1 MGRVGHM
8 PGPSFFVCIGVS
20 MLRRYSGLLCLC
32 FAAAIGVFMCG
43 CESEASKVTR
53 ALEPHLEAYVARA
66 EDKTGSSEMPAPDYG
81 DAETEGILL
90 AYGVDV
96 DELHKLCFARYGYN
110 IGDVRVKDDGKTAD
124 VSISVSNVSLAHAAD
139 AAASDYKAFASNEE
153 AQSAYAKNGRVA
165 LLDKLFDY
173 LFQHLRDD
181 ELVTS
186 NAVVTLTKGD
196 DGAWVFD
203 PAGNTAY
210 FNALYGGSNVI
221 GGLADCL
228 GE

>member
-8 PGPSFFVCIGVS
+8 PGPSFFVCIGVP

-32 FAAAIGVFMCG
+32 LAAAIGVFMCG

-53 ALEPHLEAYVARA
+53 TLEPHLEAYVARA
-66 EDKTGSSEMPAPDYG
+66 EDKTDSSETPAPDYG

-96 DELHKLCFARYGYN
+96 DELHKLCFARYSYN

-124 VSISVSNVSLAHAAD
+124 VSISVSNVSLADAAD
-139 AAASDYKAFASNEE
+139 AAASDYKAFASSEE

-165 LLDKLFDY
+165 LLERLFDY
-173 LFQHLRDD
+173 LFQHLRKDD
-181 ELVTS
+181 LVTS
-186 NAVVTLTKGD
+186 SAVVTLTKGD
-196 DGAWVFD
+196 DGAWEFD
-203 PAGNTAY
+203 PAGNEAY

-221 GGLADCL
+221 GGLAEIT

>member
-1 MGRVGHM
+1 
-8 PGPSFFVCIGVS
+8 
-20 MLRRYSGLLCLC
+20 MLHRCSGLLCLC
-32 FAAAIGVFMCG
+32 LAAAIGVFMCG

-66 EDKTGSSEMPAPDYG
+66 EDKTDSSETPAPDYG

-96 DELHKLCFARYGYN
+96 DELHKLCFARYSYN
-110 IGDVRVKDDGKTAD
+110 IGDVRVTDDGKTAD
-124 VSISVSNVSLAHAAD
+124 VSISVSNVSLADAAD
-139 AAASDYKAFASNEE
+139 AAASDYKAFASSEE

-173 LFQHLRDD
+173 LFQHLRED
-181 ELVTS
+181 ELVTI

-203 PAGNTAY
+203 PAGNETF

-221 GGLADCL
+221 GGLAEIT

>member
-8 PGPSFFVCIGVS
+8 PGPSFFVCIGVP

-32 FAAAIGVFMCG
+32 LAAAIVVFMCG

-66 EDKTGSSEMPAPDYG
+66 EDKTGSSEAPAPDYC

-96 DELHKLCFARYGYN
+96 DELHKLCFARYSYN

-124 VSISVSNVSLAHAAD
+124 VSISVSNVSLADAAD
-139 AAASDYKAFASNEE
+139 AAASDYKAFASSEE

-165 LLDKLFDY
+165 LLERLFDY
-173 LFQHLRDD
+173 LFQHLREDD
-181 ELVTS
+181 LVTS
-186 NAVVTLTKGD
+186 SAVVTLTKGD
-196 DGAWVFD
+196 DGAWEFD
-203 PAGNTAY
+203 PAGNEAY

-221 GGLADCL
+221 GGLAESL

>member
-1 MGRVGHM
+1 MGRVGHI
-8 PGPSFFVCIGVS
+8 PGPFFFVCIGVP

-32 FAAAIGVFMCG
+32 LAAAIGVFMCG

-66 EDKTGSSEMPAPDYG
+66 EDKTDSSETPAPDYG

-96 DELHKLCFARYGYN
+96 DELHKLCFARYSYS

-124 VSISVSNVSLAHAAD
+124 VSISVSNVSLADAAD
-139 AAASDYKAFASNEE
+139 AAASDYKAFASSEE

-165 LLDKLFDY
+165 LLERLFDY
-173 LFQHLRDD
+173 LFQHLREDD
-181 ELVTS
+181 LVTS
-186 NAVVTLTKGD
+186 SAVVTLTKGD
-196 DGAWVFD
+196 DGAWEFD
-203 PAGNTAY
+203 PAGNEAY

-221 GGLADCL
+221 GGLAEIT

>member
-1 MGRVGHM
+1 MGRAGHM
-8 PGPSFFVCIGVS
+8 PGPSFFVCIGVP
-20 MLRRYSGLLCLC
+20 MLHRCSGLLCLC
-32 FAAAIGVFMCG
+32 LAAAIGVFMCG

-66 EDKTGSSEMPAPDYG
+66 EDKTDSSETPAPDYG

-96 DELHKLCFARYGYN
+96 DELHKLCFARYSYN
-110 IGDVRVKDDGKTAD
+110 IGDVRVTDDGKTAD
-124 VSISVSNVSLAHAAD
+124 VSISVSNVSLADAAD
-139 AAASDYKAFASNEE
+139 AAASDYKAFASSEE

-173 LFQHLRDD
+173 LFQHLRED
-181 ELVTS
+181 ELVTI

-203 PAGNTAY
+203 PAGNETF

-221 GGLADCL
+221 GGLAEIT

>member
-1 MGRVGHM
+1 M
-8 PGPSFFVCIGVS
+8 PGPSFFVCIGVP

-32 FAAAIGVFMCG
+32 IAAAIGAFMCG

-66 EDKTGSSEMPAPDYG
+66 EDKTDSSETPAPDYG

-96 DELHKLCFARYGYN
+96 DELHKLCFARYSYS

-124 VSISVSNVSLAHAAD
+124 VSISVSNVSLADAAD
-139 AAASDYKAFASNEE
+139 AAASDYKAFASSEE

-165 LLDKLFDY
+165 LLERLFDY
-173 LFQHLRDD
+173 LFQHLREDD
-181 ELVTS
+181 LVTS
-186 NAVVTLTKGD
+186 SAVVTLTKGD
-196 DGAWVFD
+196 DGTWEFD
-203 PAGNTAY
+203 PAGNEAY

-221 GGLADCL
+221 GGLAEIT

>member
-1 MGRVGHM
+1 
-8 PGPSFFVCIGVS
+8 
-20 MLRRYSGLLCLC
+20 MLRRLSGLLCLC
-32 FAAAIGVFMCG
+32 LAAVIGVFICG
-43 CESEASKVTR
+43 CESETSKVTR

-66 EDKTGSSEMPAPDYG
+66 DDKTDSSETPAPDFG

-96 DELHKLCFARYGYN
+96 DELHKLCFARYSYN

-124 VSISVSNVSLAHAAD
+124 VSISVSNVSLADAAD
-139 AAASDYKAFASNEE
+139 AAASDYKAFASSEE

-173 LFQHLRDD
+173 LFEHLRDD
-181 ELVTS
+181 KLVTI
-186 NAVVTLTKGD
+186 NTVVTLTKGD

-203 PAGNTAY
+203 PAGNEVY

-221 GGLADCL
+221 GGLAESM

>member
-1 MGRVGHM
+1 
-8 PGPSFFVCIGVS
+8 
-20 MLRRYSGLLCLC
+20 MLRRLSGLLCLC
-32 FAAAIGVFMCG
+32 LAAVIGVFLCG

-66 EDKTGSSEMPAPDYG
+66 EDKADSSEMPAPDYG

-96 DELHKLCFARYGYN
+96 DELHKLCFARYSYN

-124 VSISVSNVSLAHAAD
+124 VSISVSNVSLADAAD
-139 AAASDYKAFASNEE
+139 AAASDYKAFASSEE
-153 AQSAYAKNGRVA
+153 AQSAYAKNGRLA

-173 LFQHLRDD
+173 LFQHLRED
-181 ELVTS
+181 ELVTI

-203 PAGNTAY
+203 SAGNRAF

-221 GGLADCL
+221 GGLAESM

>member
-8 PGPSFFVCIGVS
+8 PGPSFFVCIGVP

-32 FAAAIGVFMCG
+32 LAAAIGVFMCG
-43 CESEASKVTR
+43 CESEASKVAR

-66 EDKTGSSEMPAPDYG
+66 EDKAYSSEMPAPEYG

-96 DELHKLCFARYGYN
+96 DELHKLCFARYSYN

-139 AAASDYKAFASNEE
+139 AAASDYKAFASSEE

-196 DGAWVFD
+196 DGAWIFD
-203 PAGNTAY
+203 PAGNEAF
-210 FNALYGGSNVI
+210 FNALYGGSNVV
-221 GGLADCL
+221 GGLAETT